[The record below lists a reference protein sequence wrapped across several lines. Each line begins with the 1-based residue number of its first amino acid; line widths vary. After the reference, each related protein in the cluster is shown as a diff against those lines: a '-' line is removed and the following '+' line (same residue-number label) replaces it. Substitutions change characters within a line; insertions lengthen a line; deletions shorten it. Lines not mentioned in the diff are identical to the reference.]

1 MFKSKRLSKFKNIN
15 HYFFSRKGGYSTG
28 LYKGLN
34 CGRGSEDKKIN
45 VLKNLKYVSK
55 KIKVKENKLIL
66 MHQTHSN
73 KVVEI
78 NKYNLKTKI
87 ISDAMITKLKDV
99 ALGVVTA
106 DCVPIL
112 VYEMN
117 KELIG
122 CIHAGWKGAIN
133 NIIKKTINKIKK
145 LSTNSKIF
153 ATIGPCIGRDSYEVD
168 LKFYKLFLK
177 ESKRNKKYF
186 SQIRRKKKL
195 FDLRKYVSDKLI
207 DQGVSVDHINKDT
220 FKEKNNFFSY
230 RRSCKLKQI
239 DYGRCISV
247 IKLI

>member
-1 MFKSKRLSKFKNIN
+1 
-15 HYFFSRKGGYSTG
+15 
-28 LYKGLN
+28 
-34 CGRGSEDKKIN
+34 
-45 VLKNLKYVSK
+45 
-55 KIKVKENKLIL
+55 
-66 MHQTHSN
+66 
-73 KVVEI
+73 
-78 NKYNLKTKI
+78 
-87 ISDAMITKLKDV
+87 
-99 ALGVVTA
+99 
-106 DCVPIL
+106 
-112 VYEMN
+112 MN

-153 ATIGPCIGRDSYEVD
+153 ATIGPCIGRNSYEVD

-207 DQGVSVDHINKDT
+207 DQGVLVDHINKDT